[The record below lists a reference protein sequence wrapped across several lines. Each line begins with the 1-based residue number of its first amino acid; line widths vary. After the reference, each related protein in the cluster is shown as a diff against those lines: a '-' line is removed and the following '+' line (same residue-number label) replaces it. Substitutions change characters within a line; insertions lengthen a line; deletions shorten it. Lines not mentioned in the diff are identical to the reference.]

1 MTLTTETLGT
11 LILAAGKGTRM
22 HSDAPKV
29 MQRMLREPMLRYVL
43 AALAPLSPGRLW
55 TVVGHGAGQVQDF
68 FADGQTHF
76 VLQEQQLGTGHAV
89 QTAWPALRAAGL
101 SHVLVV
107 NGDTPLITE
116 SAMRAFVAQAVA
128 GKADVAFLTLR
139 LQDPGAF
146 GRVTRDAGRVTAIVE
161 AKDYDPATHG
171 ACSGEINA
179 GIYCLK
185 ADTVDSLLP
194 RLHNANKSGEFY
206 ITDLVELAVAD
217 KLTVLGIEAG
227 EDRNLLGVNTPA
239 ELAEAEEFL
248 RGRMVAALQA
258 SGVLVHAA
266 DAVRVGPLAVVEPGA
281 ELTGPCELYGA
292 SVVRKGACIESHCV
306 LDNTS
311 VDGGTLVRSF
321 CHLDGAS
328 IGPSCIVGPFTRMRP
343 GTVLEEG
350 AHAGSFVEIKKSRL
364 RKGAKANH
372 LAYIGD
378 ADIGEKANIGA
389 GVITCNYD
397 GKNKHAT
404 TVGKGAFVGSNVSLV
419 APVTVED
426 GAFVGAGSVITQNV
440 PSGMLGLGRQRQINL
455 PWKKKTE

>member
-1 MTLTTETLGT
+1 MTPTAQLGT

-55 TVVGHGAGQVQDF
+55 TVIGHGAGQVQEF
-68 FADGQTHF
+68 FAQGQTNF
-76 VLQEQQLGTGHAV
+76 VLQQQQLGTGHAV
-89 QTAWPALRAAGL
+89 QTAWPALRAAGV

-116 SAMRAFVAQAVA
+116 TAMRAFVDEALT
-128 GKADVAFLTLR
+128 GNADVAFLTLR
-139 LQDPGAF
+139 LKDPGAF
-146 GRVTRDAGRVTAIVE
+146 GRVTRESGRVSAIVE
-161 AKDYDPATHG
+161 AKDYDPAAHG
-171 ACSGEINA
+171 PCSGEINA
-179 GIYCLK
+179 GIYCLRV
-185 ADTVDSLLP
+185 DTVDALLP

-248 RGRMVAALQA
+248 RCRMVAELQA

-266 DAVRVGPLAVVEPGA
+266 SSVRIGPLAVVEPGV
-281 ELTGPCELYGA
+281 ELTGPCEIYGA
-292 SVVRKGACIESHCV
+292 SRVCKGACIESHCV
-306 LDNTS
+306 LENTTVAS
-311 VDGGTLVRSF
+311 GTLVRSF
-321 CHLDGAS
+321 CHLDGAD
-328 IGPSCIVGPFTRMRP
+328 IGPECIVGPFTRMRP
-343 GTVLEEG
+343 GTVLEQG
-350 AHAGSFVEIKKSRL
+350 AHAGSFVELKKSRL

-378 ADIGEKANIGA
+378 ADIGEKSNIGA

-397 GKNKHAT
+397 GKNKHT
-404 TVGKGAFVGSNVSLV
+404 TVVGKGAFVGSNVSLV

-426 GAFVGAGSVITQNV
+426 GAFVGAGSVITKNV
-440 PSGMLGLGRQRQINL
+440 PSGMLALGRERQVNL
-455 PWKKKTE
+455 PWKKKMD